1 MKLFK
6 FGALSV
12 IIITT
17 IGACASSSGSVE
29 SADTN
34 TTLNSIFPSWY
45 LTSEFGIDSLSYSGF
60 ATAIAADSTIAL
72 QRAEKQARL
81 NLEKNIAI
89 LAEEI
94 RTDMVKSGSTDAD
107 NTDFIIILRTAHAAL
122 EETALLNQAIARQS
136 AGYFRGFAS
145 VEITRAQIREGLEKG
160 FTGHPRYWEGY
171 SSSEGFTAHF

>member
-29 SADTN
+29 STDTN
-34 TTLNSIFPSWY
+34 TLNSIFPSWY

-94 RTDMVKSGSTDAD
+94 RTDMVESGSTDAD
-107 NTDFIIILRTAHAAL
+107 NTDFIIILRTAHAEL
-122 EETALLNQAIARQS
+122 EATASLNQAMARQVD
-136 AGYFRGFAS
+136 GYFRGFAS
-145 VEITRAQIREGLEKG
+145 VEITRTQIREVLGKG
-160 FTGHPRYWEGY
+160 FTGHPRYWKGY
-171 SSSEGFTAHF
+171 SSAEGFTAHF